1 MNGLIDGFL
10 VLSSEDD
17 FSLLVLAMN
26 LTGLSP
32 DNLCAVLCKLLPNC
46 NTLGITCYCY
56 LKVIHYL
63 TILLSQN
70 CNALHYSCITF
81 ELLSPK

>member
-1 MNGLIDGFL
+1 MDEWIDGFL

-32 DNLCAVLCKLLPNC
+32 DNLCVTGVLC
-46 NTLGITCYCY
+46 
-56 LKVIHYL
+56 
-63 TILLSQN
+63 LSRT
-70 CNALHYSCITF
+70 HF
-81 ELLSPK
+81 ELLHKIIQNISATSLDTNLGSSFISRGIYFFSED

>member
-1 MNGLIDGFL
+1 MDY
-10 VLSSEDD
+10 VMTSVVQVTS
-17 FSLLVLAMN
+17 
-26 LTGLSP
+26 
-32 DNLCAVLCKLLPNC
+32 KLY
-46 NTLGITCYCY
+46 TLGITCYCY

-70 CNALHYSCITF
+70 CNALHYLCITF